1 MAMSFLSSSSAES
14 SNLAT
19 AKTFLS
25 AAASVAA
32 TAMIIRSVANDLVP
46 GEVRDYALAGI
57 HRVLSRFSSNVTMV
71 IDEFGGLSN
80 NEIYAAAETYLGA
93 KITPSTQRL
102 KIAKHDTE
110 NDFTVTME
118 RGGSVTDTF
127 NGARL
132 EWILICRQLESRSFH
147 NPRDLNSALRSE
159 ARSLELTFHKKH
171 RAMVLE
177 TYLPHVL
184 KEAKSMKQEAKALR
198 IFTVDYQNMYGN
210 VSEAWV
216 GTNLDHPATFETVSL
231 EEGVKELVM
240 KDVERFV
247 RRKEFYRKVG
257 KAWKR
262 GYLLYGPPGT
272 GKSSLIAAMANYL
285 HFDVYDLELTELQY
299 NSELRRLLIGMA
311 NRSILVVEDIDCTI
325 EFQDRMAETR
335 AATGRNEKQV
345 TLSGLLNF
353 IDGLWS
359 SCGDERIIVFTT
371 NHKDKLDP
379 ALLRP
384 GRMDVHIHMSYCTPY
399 GFRQLAST
407 YLGIKEHSLFGEI
420 EDAIQTT
427 KVTPAEVAEQLLKS
441 SDTETSLK
449 QLIDFLRKKKED
461 QELEDEKKERDA
473 NHEKKE
479 RQDDGDKR
487 KEVADKED
495 EDNDEKKSDS

>member
-1 MAMSFLSSSSAES
+1 MAMPFFSSSSAES
-14 SNLAT
+14 NLTT

-25 AAASVAA
+25 AAASFAA
-32 TAMIIRSVANDLVP
+32 TVMIIRSVANDLVP
-46 GEVRDYALAGI
+46 GELRDYALAGI
-57 HRVLSRFSSNVTMV
+57 HRVLSRFSSTVTMV
-71 IDEFGGLSN
+71 IDEFDGLSN
-80 NEIYAAAETYLGA
+80 NEIYEAAETYLGA
-93 KITPSTQRL
+93 KISPSAQRL
-102 KIAKHDTE
+102 KVAKHDTE
-110 NDFTVTME
+110 NDFTLTME

-127 NGARL
+127 NGVSF
-132 EWILICRQLESRSFH
+132 EWILICRQVESSRSFH
-147 NPRDLNSALRSE
+147 SPRDINSTLRSE
-159 ARSLELTFHKKH
+159 LRSLELTFHKKH
-171 RAMVLE
+171 RAMVLN

-184 KEAKSMKQEAKALR
+184 KEAKSMKQEAKSLR

-210 VSEAWV
+210 ASDAWV

-231 EEGVKELVM
+231 DEGMKELVM
-240 KDVERFV
+240 KDLERFV

-272 GKSSLIAAMANYL
+272 GKSSFMANYL

-325 EFQDRMAETR
+325 EFQDRMAESS
-335 AATGRNEKQV
+335 AVTGRNDKKV

-359 SCGDERIIVFTT
+359 SCGDERIIIFTT

-407 YLGIKEHSLFGEI
+407 YLGIEEHTLFGEI

-441 SDTETSLK
+441 SDIETTLK
-449 QLIDFLRKKKED
+449 ELIDFLRKKKED
-461 QELEDEKKERDA
+461 QALEDEKKERDA
-473 NHEKKE
+473 KVEEEQQKQ
-479 RQDDGDKR
+479 RQHDGGNG
-487 KEVADKED
+487 KEVTDKED
-495 EDNDEKKSDS
+495 DS

>member
-1 MAMSFLSSSSAES
+1 MAMPFFSSSSAES
-14 SNLAT
+14 NLTT

-25 AAASVAA
+25 AAASFAA
-32 TAMIIRSVANDLVP
+32 TVMIIRSVANDLVP
-46 GEVRDYALAGI
+46 GELRDYALAGI
-57 HRVLSRFSSNVTMV
+57 HRVLSRFSSTVTMV
-71 IDEFGGLSN
+71 IDEFDGLSN
-80 NEIYAAAETYLGA
+80 NEIYEAAETYLGA
-93 KITPSTQRL
+93 KISPSAQRL
-102 KIAKHDTE
+102 KVAKHDTE
-110 NDFTVTME
+110 NDFTLTME

-127 NGARL
+127 NGVSF
-132 EWILICRQLESRSFH
+132 EWILICRQVESSGSFH
-147 NPRDLNSALRSE
+147 SARDINSTLRSE
-159 ARSLELTFHKKH
+159 LRSLELTFHKKH
-171 RAMVLE
+171 RAMVLN

-184 KEAKSMKQEAKALR
+184 KEAKSMKQEAKSLR

-210 VSEAWV
+210 ASDAWV

-231 EEGVKELVM
+231 DEGMKELVM
-240 KDVERFV
+240 KDLERFV

-325 EFQDRMAETR
+325 EFKDRMAEST
-335 AATGRNEKQV
+335 AATGRNDKQV

-359 SCGDERIIVFTT
+359 SCGDERIIIFTT

-407 YLGIKEHSLFGEI
+407 YLGITEHTLFGEI

-441 SDTETSLK
+441 SDIETTLK
-449 QLIDFLRKKKED
+449 ELIDFLRKKKQD
-461 QELEDEKKERDA
+461 QALEDEKKERDA
-473 NHEKKE
+473 KDEEEQQKQ
-479 RQDDGDKR
+479 RQHDGGNG
-487 KEVADKED
+487 KEVTHKED
-495 EDNDEKKSDS
+495 DS